1 MDISDV
7 ADFFS
12 KENINDFSA
21 WLAAS
26 AAQDAYYK
34 IHPQGGF
41 LFKRDM
47 GATQLLYLYTTT
59 DQAFISEK
67 MQALREEPL
76 DVNSAGHVFRTFLF
90 IADFAEAPAGAFIE
104 FLEKEL
110 NANIRVKLLTE
121 LIVYDFRA
129 GTYLRVGGGRVQDKY
144 LRKIL
149 ERASVAAHMSPEERR
164 AATEQKKNAYRET
177 LRDIRPSRE
186 KKSLLHPLIVIL
198 IINISVFA
206 LDLILEARMGYK
218 PIEFFGIQYND
229 AVLEGEWWRL
239 ITSIFLHADF
249 SHLLGNM
256 LMLCYLSSIL
266 NNFYSDLAYWIVYM
280 TSGLAGSLLTLLFM
294 DGATRSLGAS
304 GAIMGL
310 GGVLIYRM
318 FFGKSARAF
327 RYAGSYFI
335 IAFMVIYNLFY
346 GLFAEN
352 VNNYAHFS
360 GFLTGFFL
368 AMLFEKLRQRK
379 NSRSGR

>member
-1 MDISDV
+1 
-7 ADFFS
+7 
-12 KENINDFSA
+12 
-21 WLAAS
+21 
-26 AAQDAYYK
+26 
-34 IHPQGGF
+34 
-41 LFKRDM
+41 
-47 GATQLLYLYTTT
+47 
-59 DQAFISEK
+59 
-67 MQALREEPL
+67 
-76 DVNSAGHVFRTFLF
+76 
-90 IADFAEAPAGAFIE
+90 
-104 FLEKEL
+104 
-110 NANIRVKLLTE
+110 
-121 LIVYDFRA
+121 
-129 GTYLRVGGGRVQDKY
+129 
-144 LRKIL
+144 
-149 ERASVAAHMSPEERR
+149 
-164 AATEQKKNAYRET
+164 
-177 LRDIRPSRE
+177 
-186 KKSLLHPLIVIL
+186 
-198 IINISVFA
+198 
-206 LDLILEARMGYK
+206 MGYK
-218 PIEFFGIQYND
+218 PIEFFGIHYND

-266 NNFYSDLAYWIVYM
+266 NNFYSDLEYWIVYM

-379 NSRSGR
+379 RSKSGG

>member
-1 MDISDV
+1 
-7 ADFFS
+7 
-12 KENINDFSA
+12 
-21 WLAAS
+21 
-26 AAQDAYYK
+26 
-34 IHPQGGF
+34 
-41 LFKRDM
+41 
-47 GATQLLYLYTTT
+47 
-59 DQAFISEK
+59 
-67 MQALREEPL
+67 
-76 DVNSAGHVFRTFLF
+76 
-90 IADFAEAPAGAFIE
+90 
-104 FLEKEL
+104 
-110 NANIRVKLLTE
+110 
-121 LIVYDFRA
+121 
-129 GTYLRVGGGRVQDKY
+129 
-144 LRKIL
+144 
-149 ERASVAAHMSPEERR
+149 
-164 AATEQKKNAYRET
+164 
-177 LRDIRPSRE
+177 
-186 KKSLLHPLIVIL
+186 
-198 IINISVFA
+198 
-206 LDLILEARMGYK
+206 
-218 PIEFFGIQYND
+218 
-229 AVLEGEWWRL
+229 
-239 ITSIFLHADF
+239 
-249 SHLLGNM
+249 M

-266 NNFYSDLAYWIVYM
+266 NNFYSDLEYWIVYM